1 MTAPGA
7 ARPSF
12 SRRGLFAAAGTIAVI
27 TLVARVVGFGRWFV
41 FSHSVGATCVGSV
54 YQSVN
59 AVPNVLF
66 EIAAGG
72 VLAAVAVPLV
82 AGALARGDRAG
93 ADATASALLTWA
105 VAVLVPLGVVVA
117 VAARPI
123 ASSLLGTGCAGE
135 VALGG
140 ELLRIFAIQVPL
152 YGVAIVLA
160 GVLQAHHRFVGAAV
174 APLLSSVVVIATYLA
189 YRALAGDPAAE
200 IERVPPEALVV
211 LGVGTTLGVVALA
224 LPLLVPVRRA
234 GVRLRPRLRF
244 PEGVGGRV
252 RLLAASGLVAVAGQQ
267 VATLVVIRLAN
278 DRGGAGTLNVYTYA
292 QAVTLLPYAV
302 LAVPLATAAFPSLA
316 GAHAAR
322 AGHVDVDAV
331 SRDPGTGEARGGRQ
345 ARAAGAAPADAAPAG
360 AVPDRHPSGEPGRDL
375 AAATLRRAWL
385 ATLVVTLLGAATLV
399 AVAIPVGAFFS
410 ALDAGAASDA
420 SLETLVTMGDA
431 VTLLAPSVVAL
442 GVIGLLSRASY
453 VRGSPLVAGAI
464 AAAGWLATVVLPL
477 VVLDPSGAGGPD
489 TLRALAG
496 GSSIGLAVGAV
507 LLVVLVGRTWGW
519 HALALPARPLVA
531 ALAGSVAGA
540 LAGRGVASWLS
551 LRGVGQ
557 SMASSLAVG
566 LGVGVL
572 ALVVMLGLTVAIDPS
587 VLTRVRRG
595 RQDPTTVDV
604 VA

>member
-1 MTAPGA
+1 MSAPGPGS
-7 ARPSF
+7 PSLA
-12 SRRGLFAAAGTIAVI
+12 RRGLFAAAGTIALI

-82 AGALARGDRAG
+82 AGALARGDRAD
-93 ADATASALLTWA
+93 ADGTASALLTWA
-105 VAVLVPLGVVVA
+105 AVVLVPLGIVVA
-117 VAARPI
+117 LAARPV
-123 ASSLLGTGCAGE
+123 AGALLGTGCAGE
-135 VALGG
+135 VALGA

-152 YGVAIVLA
+152 YGIAIVMA
-160 GVLQAHHRFVGAAV
+160 GVLQAHHRFVGAAL

-189 YRALAGDPAAE
+189 YRSLAVHPAAE
-200 IERVPPEALVV
+200 IDAVPHAALVV

-224 LPLLVPVRRA
+224 LPLIVPVRRA

-244 PEGVGGRV
+244 PDGVGERV

-322 AGHVDVDAV
+322 
-331 SRDPGTGEARGGRQ
+331 GE
-345 ARAAGAAPADAAPAG
+345 DG
-360 AVPDRHPSGEPGRDL
+360 AVAGEGPNPAQEETGDL

-420 SLETLVTMGDA
+420 SLETLATMGDA
-431 VTLLAPSVVAL
+431 VTLFAPSVVAL

-453 VRGSPLVAGAI
+453 VRGSPLLAGGL
-464 AAAGWLATVVLPL
+464 AAAGWLGTIVLPL
-477 VVLDPSGAGGPD
+477 VVLDTSGAGGPD

-496 GSSIGLAVGAV
+496 GSSLGLTAGAA

-519 HALALPARPLVA
+519 YALSLPARPLVA
-531 ALAGSVAGA
+531 ALAGSAAGA
-540 LAGRGVASWLS
+540 VAGRGIAAWLS
-551 LRGVGQ
+551 VHGVGQ
-557 SMASSLAVG
+557 SAGSSVAVG
-566 LGVGVL
+566 LGVGVA
-572 ALVVMLGLTVAIDPS
+572 ALLVMLGLAVAIDPS
-587 VLTRVRRG
+587 VLTRVRRQ
-595 RQDPTTVDV
+595 RRDPEAADV